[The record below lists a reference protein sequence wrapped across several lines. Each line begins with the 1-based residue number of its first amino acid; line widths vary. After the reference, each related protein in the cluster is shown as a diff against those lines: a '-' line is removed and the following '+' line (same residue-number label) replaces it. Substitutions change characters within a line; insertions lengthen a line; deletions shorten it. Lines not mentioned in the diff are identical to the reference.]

1 MLHLRPSLSG
11 RAALIAG
18 SVALALLVL
27 LVDHALPAVT
37 LAPLGAI
44 SVLGIAVAAGPRWST
59 ALAVMLAVLFAASLT
74 SGVGVVFEAAVFALS
89 YVLSI
94 MLLSA
99 AQRQAARAAALTH
112 ERRAAQGLHDELV
125 PRAIPPLHGWRF
137 DVAHLPFEDVGGDFF
152 DALADGDGL
161 ALFFGDVSGK
171 GMRAAMLLSALK
183 LIVRGTPARASG
195 AVLAELN
202 RYLAPLG
209 RDGTFCTAWHGR
221 FAPDGRVRFA
231 IAGHEPP
238 LHLRADGSVAELPVG
253 GIPLGVSEG
262 ETFPE
267 FELALEA
274 GEAIAVYSDGLSELF
289 AAGIAPA
296 DVFAPGPALAERLRA
311 LPRRDDVLIV
321 IATRESAARA

>member
-1 MLHLRPSLSG
+1 MTTLHARPTSRG
-11 RAALIAG
+11 RVALIAG
-18 SVALALLVL
+18 SLALAVVVL
-27 LVDHALPAVT
+27 FVDHALPAVT

-44 SVLGIAVAAGPRWST
+44 SVLGIAVAVDSRWST
-59 ALAVMLAVLFAASLT
+59 VLAVTLAVLFAASQT
-74 SGVGVVFEAAVFALS
+74 SGVGMVFEAGVFTLS

-94 MLLSA
+94 ALLGA
-99 AQRQAARAAALTH
+99 ARRQSARAAALTH
-112 ERRAAQGLHDELV
+112 ERRAAQSLHDELI
-125 PRAIPPLHGWRF
+125 PRAIEPTAGWRF
-137 DVAHLPFEDVGGDFF
+137 EIAHLPFEDVGGDFF
-152 DALADGDGL
+152 DALAEGDGL
-161 ALFFGDVSGK
+161 ALFFGDISGK

-183 LIVRGTPARASG
+183 LLVRGAHASSNAG
-195 AVLAELN
+195 VLAELN
-202 RYLAPLG
+202 HYLAPLG

-221 FAPDGRVRFA
+221 FGGDGRVRFA

-267 FELALEA
+267 FELALA
-274 GEAIAVYSDGLSELF
+274 PGEALAIYSDGLSDLF

-296 DVFAPGPALAERLRA
+296 EVFAPGAALAERLRA

-321 IATRESAARA
+321 IATREPG